1 MTMTQKFMNKQ
12 GKLPLYQ
19 PLHIEHC
26 LPSSNFFN
34 SNFLNSILSQENAS
48 ESPISIEEQDS
59 HNK

>member
-19 PLHIEHC
+19 PPHIEHC